1 LLGIAQANPVSGA
14 ERSPRRYNPAQP
26 HWISMAGN
34 IMQPDRQLTHNSTS
48 FYSAIRP
55 ILTLAII
62 AAAVIATGL
71 ITSPAASAQT
81 DQETMP
87 ATVMLT
93 KDDVERFLD
102 TLPELNEIGL
112 HVIESSGTDSTGMSQ
127 MSAAIGQQDEALAIL
142 EKHGFDVPEFRNIG
156 YNVMM
161 AYAAGELENSDV
173 EIAAA
178 RDQFASLQ
186 GMIPAEQYQMLD
198 EQMGNMQQAI
208 ESQPEANIE
217 LVREYK
223 SRIAAATN

>member
-1 LLGIAQANPVSGA
+1 
-14 ERSPRRYNPAQP
+14 
-26 HWISMAGN
+26 MAGHN
-34 IMQPDRQLTHNSTS
+34 MQSDRRFTFNSFFLCS
-48 FYSAIRP
+48 GIRP
-55 ILTLAII
+55 ILTLAVV
-62 AAAVIATGL
+62 AAAVIAAGL

-87 ATVMLT
+87 ATVILT

-112 HVIESSGTDSTGMSQ
+112 HVMESSGTDSTGMSQ

-142 EKHGFDVPEFRNIG
+142 EKYGFDVPEFRDIG

-161 AYAAGELENSDV
+161 AYAAGELGNSNIEV
-173 EIAAA
+173 AAA

-186 GMIPAEQYQMLD
+186 SVIPAEQYDMLD
-198 EQMGNMQQAI
+198 EQIVNMQQAI

-217 LVREYK
+217 LVQQYK